1 MPSSTPCYDYNE
13 IEDLVDKARYR
24 RPPRRRNEPQAT
36 HVKRDIRRYHYPS
49 NLSWTHLRNP
59 SVEYS
64 LDKKK
69 RWEEIQEIHENPGR
83 NPNQAIVDLCTP
95 FRGSIW
101 WHVLSGGVDVTK
113 INPRLLSRAAV
124 KGKSKNMTL
133 VSHYDLPNLEEPL
146 LKFSIVRCHTD
157 STYHSQ
163 LLKYRRHLD
172 RAKRRTTSKIHRNLK
187 YDDDEI

>member
-13 IEDLVDKARYR
+13 IEDVVDKARYR
-24 RPPRRRNEPQAT
+24 RPPRRRNEQQAT

-59 SVEYS
+59 PVEYS

-69 RWEEIQEIHENPGR
+69 RWEEIKETHENPSR

-113 INPRLLSRAAV
+113 INQRLLSKAAV
-124 KGKSKNMTL
+124 KGKSKNITL
-133 VSHYDLPNLEEPL
+133 VSHYDLPNLEEPI

-172 RAKRRTTSKIHRNLK
+172 RAKRRCTSKIHRNLE